1 MNASNQN
8 HTSTIPVG
16 YINNPGL
23 NSSNLCIGCGLLIKD
38 QYIYKVLPDMQWH
51 ESCLKCSECDCKLEE
66 NSTCFV
72 KNGKAFCKTDYA
84 K

>member
-1 MNASNQN
+1 MFFLFKVIGKVDSTMNNYGPQTNMGS
-8 HTSTIPVG
+8 
-16 YINNPGL
+16 
-23 NSSNLCIGCGLLIKD
+23 LCMGCGLVIKD

-72 KNGKAFCKTDYA
+72 KNGKAYCKNDYA